1 MSRRRRILIGCLLLA
16 QACVLA
22 QAQEPSDSLLIRNV
36 RLFDRDG
43 AAEDVVAS
51 LLVKNGKLDLVTKDE
66 IPASEASLVLDARNG
81 VVIGNL
87 HIGEPASFLI
97 LDDDPRENV
106 EVLLDTKTH
115 AGFAIHQGVIL
126 KNTLREVTEA
136 EPEEPKRGWLAY
148 QPPPLVL
155 PLSYQ
160 DNTKWNRWETK
171 HVSGIFLA
179 AVVFDRQRWFS
190 RDGDSRQQFG
200 SLSEFDGGEIRGFR
214 IGAAGTLNF
223 KRPWVYTIFAA
234 THAFD
239 KGFDSER
246 DDDFTFF
253 DYRLDIPLPAGTT
266 LSVGKQ
272 KEPISLERITSMT
285 FLPMQ
290 ERSAVADALLPSR
303 NFGVVLSGTALGR
316 RMTWAGGAFN
326 DWIDHGES
334 FDDNASQFVGRL
346 TWLPFVSADEDNLVH
361 LGLGLRYTNAKE
373 GLLAQ
378 TEPEFN
384 NAPLFVET
392 GLLDADDSVVYDL
405 EASWRAGPFW
415 LAGEYL
421 TADVDSPALGDPSF
435 DGYHVTASWALSGEM
450 RSYNRRSGLFN
461 QLRVSR
467 SVYEGGWGTWEL
479 GLRWSELDLTDGAVE
494 GGEMQ
499 IASFGVNWWLSPIFN
514 VNFNYRHVNL
524 DRFGLDG
531 DTHGFNTRV
540 LLVLE

>member
-1 MSRRRRILIGCLLLA
+1 MRRSRILIGCLVTAL
-16 QACVLA
+16 ACVLA
-22 QAQEPSDSLLIRNV
+22 QAQEPADSVLIRNV
-36 RLFDRDG
+36 LLFDRDG
-43 AAEDVVAS
+43 AGEDVVAS
-51 LLVKNGKLDLVTKDE
+51 ILVKNGKLDVVTQDE
-66 IPASEASLVLDARNG
+66 IPASEAGLVLDAENG
-81 VVIGNL
+81 IVLGNL

-97 LDDDPRENV
+97 LDEDPRENV
-106 EVLLDTKTH
+106 EVLLDTKTY
-115 AGFAIHQGVIL
+115 AGFAIHKGEIL
-126 KNTLREVTEA
+126 KNELREVTEA
-136 EPEEPKRGWLAY
+136 EPEAPRRGWLAY
-148 QPPPLVL
+148 TPPPLVL

-171 HVSGIFLA
+171 WVSGIFLA
-179 AVVFDRQRWFS
+179 AVVLDRQRWFS
-190 RDGDSRQQFG
+190 RDGDSRQQVG

-214 IGAAGTLNF
+214 VGAAGTLNF

-253 DYRLDIPLPAGTT
+253 DYRLDIPLPANTT

-272 KEPISLERITSMT
+272 KEPISMERIMSMT

-303 NFGVVLSGTALGR
+303 NFGIVLSGTALGQ
-316 RMTWAGGAFN
+316 RMSWAGGAFN

-334 FDDNASQFVGRL
+334 FDDNASQLVGRV
-346 TWLPFVSADEDNLVH
+346 TGLPFVSDDEGNLVH
-361 LGLGLRYTNAKE
+361 LGLGVRYTNAKE
-373 GLLAQ
+373 GLLGQ

-392 GLLDADDSVVYDL
+392 GLMEADDSLLFDL

-415 LAGEYL
+415 LAGEYVVTDL
-421 TADVDSPALGDPSF
+421 DSPALGDPSF
-435 DGYHVTASWALSGEM
+435 DGYHVTASWAFSGEM
-450 RSYNRRSGLFN
+450 RSYNRRSGIFN
-461 QLRVSR
+461 QLPVSR
-467 SVYEGGWGTWEL
+467 SVYEGGWGAWEL
-479 GLRWSELDLTDGAVE
+479 GLRWSELDLTDGVVE
-494 GGEMQ
+494 GGELQ
-499 IASFGVNWWLSPIFN
+499 VASVGVNWWLSPIFN